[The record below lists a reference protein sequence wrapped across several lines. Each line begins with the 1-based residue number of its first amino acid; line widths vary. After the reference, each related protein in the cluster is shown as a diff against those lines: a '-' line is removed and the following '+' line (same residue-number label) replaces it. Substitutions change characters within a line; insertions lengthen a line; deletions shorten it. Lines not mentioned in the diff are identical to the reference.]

1 MSFRLACAAAF
12 FLSLS
17 SAQTSTIREIEV
29 NQAIGRQL
37 NGAADYVAGKDTA
50 IRVFLAATATID
62 PENTR
67 LVIERNGT
75 RVTELAPRPYPEPVA
90 IVEFLC
96 PTRAACGNW
105 QEGNY
110 RFTATV
116 NGETISTTTAIVFR
130 ERQALRIL
138 VRPVKANYNGTIQ
151 SVTGDRW
158 RRSVEYVRHVYPVAA
173 DKITWT
179 IQDEFDASD
188 ARFNLETND
197 GERNLWQ
204 ALTDLLPPHCATN
217 RKADGCFDLI
227 VGFIQSRNLG
237 FPNGTG
243 QGFTMGAPTNIV
255 VASDEDMES
264 TVAHE
269 IAHIY
274 GAGDTYAD
282 GSIRC
287 AVNPAPNG
295 FNGKDWD
302 NREQTTSCTA
312 GRLPATGISATL
324 IPADARAYE
333 VGGRGDLGAK
343 ACFMGS
349 GGKAADYWI
358 TPDVYKRLFDSLD
371 PVNPIQQALASQR
384 RTTAQRVVN
393 FAGFLN
399 NAFDVDKEPWFTLTT
414 TEPAPDTTGPIVL
427 RAVDASGAVLA
438 SQALSPQFIAL
449 TNPPRTIEK
458 APFEGVIRFPANT
471 NRFEIF
477 ANGVIKQTIP
487 VNPTDPILAG
497 VTPTAPGSTLAGPA
511 TIQWSATATGP
522 EPLSYLVEYNPNPAA
537 NPLDWTVLASELTAP
552 LLDDDFS
559 TLPGGAQAKIRVTAT
574 DGIRSVSAESATFR
588 VPFKAPEV
596 YIDDTPAN
604 ITTGQDL
611 PLIAEVFD
619 LQDDVV
625 ADSRILWR
633 SSLSGILGAGAQ
645 IVARAL
651 APGRHVITVTATNS
665 LGLTTVDTITVD
677 VNPAPVTIALTTA
690 CPLPSATAGTPYT
703 QTLTAT
709 GGNGLY
715 TFAISAGN
723 LPAGLSLRNRS
734 GLWIIDGIP
743 ANSANANFTLQVTD
757 SSNPPQSAVR
767 GCSLTVNPAPVTP
780 VVPGAPA
787 ALRLVRGDNQSA
799 LAGQTLPLAFVAQL
813 VDASGLAIVGQ
824 TAIWDVPTLGSI
836 NLTNV
841 VTTTDTTGH
850 VSALGVLGNLAG
862 AHQVRVRVGAFTQTF
877 NFTTT
882 AVNNRLNRL
891 SGDAQVGYTN
901 RPFAAPLVVELRDGA
916 NQPVRAQAI
925 QWSVVQGAATL
936 GAPSSTTG
944 ADGRATVTVLA
955 GNTPGPILVRATAG
969 SLSANFALT
978 SYGPGPLVAPSAVTT
993 TARNLPGLVPCALAT
1008 LTGLGLAPGVDGAVL
1023 TNPNNSGPLPL
1034 ASNGL
1039 SVEIGGVPAPLFAVS
1054 NQNGVESVIVQT
1066 PCDLPAP
1073 SLSFVA
1079 IRVGNAEQRLE
1090 SIPLLAAAPGI
1101 FETAAGSTAFAGLTR
1116 PDDSYVTPT
1125 NPARR
1130 GETVRLAVTGLGQTT
1145 PALATNQRPGQNQ
1158 AVRAPL
1164 AVRVA
1169 GVTARVVSAL
1179 AAPGQLGVYLI
1190 TFEIP
1195 NTVAPGAFAAL
1206 SVTTESASGATIAS
1220 NPSTIAAIQ

>member
-343 ACFMGS
+343 AS
-349 GGKAADYWI
+349 WA
-358 TPDVYKRLFDSLD
+358 
-371 PVNPIQQALASQR
+371 PVAKP
-384 RTTAQRVVN
+384 
-393 FAGFLN
+393 
-399 NAFDVDKEPWFTLTT
+399 P
-414 TEPAPDTTGPIVL
+414 TTG
-427 RAVDASGAVLA
+427 
-438 SQALSPQFIAL
+438 SPPTSTSVYSTPSTPL
-449 TNPPRTIEK
+449 TPFSKPSPRNAAPPRNASSTS
-458 APFEGVIRFPANT
+458 PA
-471 NRFEIF
+471 
-477 ANGVIKQTIP
+477 
-487 VNPTDPILAG
+487 
-497 VTPTAPGSTLAGPA
+497 
-511 TIQWSATATGP
+511 
-522 EPLSYLVEYNPNPAA
+522 
-537 NPLDWTVLASELTAP
+537 
-552 LLDDDFS
+552 
-559 TLPGGAQAKIRVTAT
+559 
-574 DGIRSVSAESATFR
+574 
-588 VPFKAPEV
+588 
-596 YIDDTPAN
+596 
-604 ITTGQDL
+604 
-611 PLIAEVFD
+611 
-619 LQDDVV
+619 
-625 ADSRILWR
+625 
-633 SSLSGILGAGAQ
+633 
-645 IVARAL
+645 
-651 APGRHVITVTATNS
+651 
-665 LGLTTVDTITVD
+665 
-677 VNPAPVTIALTTA
+677 
-690 CPLPSATAGTPYT
+690 
-703 QTLTAT
+703 
-709 GGNGLY
+709 
-715 TFAISAGN
+715 
-723 LPAGLSLRNRS
+723 
-734 GLWIIDGIP
+734 
-743 ANSANANFTLQVTD
+743 
-757 SSNPPQSAVR
+757 
-767 GCSLTVNPAPVTP
+767 
-780 VVPGAPA
+780 
-787 ALRLVRGDNQSA
+787 
-799 LAGQTLPLAFVAQL
+799 
-813 VDASGLAIVGQ
+813 
-824 TAIWDVPTLGSI
+824 
-836 NLTNV
+836 
-841 VTTTDTTGH
+841 
-850 VSALGVLGNLAG
+850 
-862 AHQVRVRVGAFTQTF
+862 
-877 NFTTT
+877 
-882 AVNNRLNRL
+882 
-891 SGDAQVGYTN
+891 
-901 RPFAAPLVVELRDGA
+901 
-916 NQPVRAQAI
+916 
-925 QWSVVQGAATL
+925 
-936 GAPSSTTG
+936 SSTTPSMS
-944 ADGRATVTVLA
+944 TKS
-955 GNTPGPILVRATAG
+955 PGSPSPPPNPPPIQPDP
-969 SLSANFALT
+969 SS
-978 SYGPGPLVAPSAVTT
+978 SAPSMP
-993 TARNLPGLVPCALAT
+993 R
-1008 LTGLGLAPGVDGAVL
+1008 APFSPPKRSP
-1023 TNPNNSGPLPL
+1023 PNSSPSP
-1034 ASNGL
+1034 
-1039 SVEIGGVPAPLFAVS
+1039 IR
-1054 NQNGVESVIVQT
+1054 
-1066 PCDLPAP
+1066 PAP
-1073 SLSFVA
+1073 SK
-1079 IRVGNAEQRLE
+1079 RL
-1090 SIPLLAAAPGI
+1090 PLKA
-1101 FETAAGSTAFAGLTR
+1101 
-1116 PDDSYVTPT
+1116 
-1125 NPARR
+1125 
-1130 GETVRLAVTGLGQTT
+1130 
-1145 PALATNQRPGQNQ
+1145 
-1158 AVRAPL
+1158 
-1164 AVRVA
+1164 
-1169 GVTARVVSAL
+1169 
-1179 AAPGQLGVYLI
+1179 
-1190 TFEIP
+1190 
-1195 NTVAPGAFAAL
+1195 
-1206 SVTTESASGATIAS
+1206 
-1220 NPSTIAAIQ
+1220 

>member
-1 MSFRLACAAAF
+1 
-12 FLSLS
+12 
-17 SAQTSTIREIEV
+17 
-29 NQAIGRQL
+29 L

-50 IRVFLAATATID
+50 LRAFLAAPTAID
-62 PENTR
+62 PENTT
-67 LVIERNGT
+67 LVIERNGAEVT
-75 RVTELAPRPYPEPVA
+75 RLAPRPTSDPVA
-90 IVEFLC
+90 VVEFLC

-105 QEGNY
+105 QEGTY

-116 NGETISTTTAIVFR
+116 NGESLSTTTPIVFR

-158 RRSVEYVRHVYPVAA
+158 RRAVEYVRHVYPVAA

-197 GERNLWQ
+197 GERNLWE
-204 ALTDLLPPHCATN
+204 ALTNLLPKHCATN
-217 RKADGCFDLI
+217 KRADGCFDLI

-295 FNGKDWD
+295 FSGKDWD

-312 GRLPATGISATL
+312 GRLQATGISATL
-324 IPADARAYE
+324 IPAEARAYE

-349 GGKAADYWI
+349 GGKAADYWV

-371 PVNPIQQALASQR
+371 PVNPIQQSRSNQR
-384 RTTAQRVVN
+384 RTTAERVVN
-393 FAGFLN
+393 FSGFLN
-399 NAFDVDKEPWFTLTT
+399 SSFDVDNDPWYTLTT
-414 TEPAPDTTGPIVL
+414 TEPAPDSTGPIVL
-427 RAVDASGAVLA
+427 RAVNASGTVLA
-438 SQALSPQFIAL
+438 SQALSPQFVAL
-449 TNPPRTIEK
+449 TNPPRTIPW
-458 APFEGVIRFPANT
+458 APYEGVIRFPEAT
-471 NRFEIF
+471 ARFEIV

-487 VNPTDPILAG
+487 VNPTDPILTS
-497 VTPTAPGSTLAGPA
+497 VTPTAPGSTLSGPA
-511 TIQWSATATGP
+511 TIQWAATPTGP
-522 EPLSYLVEYNPNPAA
+522 GSLFYLVEYNPNPAA
-537 NPLDWTVLASELTAP
+537 NPLDWTVLAADLTTP
-552 LLDDDFS
+552 VLEDDFS

-574 DGIRSVSAESATFR
+574 DGVRSTSAESASFR

-596 YIDDTPAN
+596 YIDDVPAT
-604 ITTGQDL
+604 ITIGQDL
-611 PLIAEVFD
+611 PLDAEVFD
-619 LQDDVV
+619 LQDDIV

-633 SSLSGILGAGAQ
+633 SSLSGVLGSGAQ
-645 IVARAL
+645 IVARSL
-651 APGRHVITVTATNS
+651 VPGRHVITLTATNS
-665 LGLTTVDTITVD
+665 VGLTTVGTVT
-677 VNPAPVTIALTTA
+677 VTVVPAPVTIALTTA
-690 CPLPSATAGTPYT
+690 CPLPAATAGAAYSH
-703 QTLTAT
+703 TLTAT
-709 GGNGLY
+709 GGNGVY
-715 TFAISAGN
+715 TFSIPSGN
-723 LPAGLSLRNRS
+723 LPNGLALRNRN
-734 GLWIIDGIP
+734 GLWVIDGTP
-743 ANSANANFTLQVTD
+743 ANSASASFTIQVTD
-757 SSNPPQSAVR
+757 TSNPPQSAVR
-767 GCSLTVNPAPVTP
+767 GCSLSVSPAPFTP

-787 ALRLVRGDNQSA
+787 ALRLVRGDNQSGV
-799 LAGQTLPLAFVAQL
+799 AGQTLPLAFVAQL
-813 VDASGLAIVGQ
+813 VDANGLSIVGQ
-824 TAIWDVPTLGSI
+824 SAAWEIPTLNSI

-841 VTTTDTTGH
+841 VTATDTTGH
-850 VSALGVLGNLAG
+850 VSALGVLGNLPG

-877 NFTTT
+877 TFTTT
-882 AVNNRLNRL
+882 AVNSRFTKL
-891 SGDAQVGYTN
+891 SGDTQVGYTN
-901 RPFAAPLVVELRDGA
+901 RAFAAPLVVELRDGA
-916 NQPVRAQAI
+916 NQPLAAQSV
-925 QWSVVQGAATL
+925 QWTILQGAATL
-936 GAPSSTTG
+936 SAATSTTT
-944 ADGRATVTVLA
+944 ADGRASATVTA
-955 GNTPGPILVRATAG
+955 GNTAGPILVRATAG
-969 SLSANFALT
+969 AQSVTFSLA

-1008 LTGLGLAPGVDGAVL
+1008 LTGLGLAPGVNGAVL

-1054 NQNGVESVIVQT
+1054 NQNGVESVLVQT

-1073 SLSFVA
+1073 SLSFVS

-1101 FETAAGSTAFAGLTR
+1101 FETGAGANAFAGLTR
-1116 PDDSYVTPT
+1116 PDGSYVTPL

-1130 GETVRLAVTGLGQTT
+1130 GETVSLAVTGLGQTT
-1145 PALATNQRPGQNQ
+1145 PALATNQRPRANQ
-1158 AVRAPL
+1158 TVRTPL
-1164 AVRVA
+1164 QVRVA
-1169 GVTARVVSAL
+1169 GLSARVLSAV
-1179 AAPGQLGVYLI
+1179 AAPDQLGVYLI

-1195 NTVAPGAFAAL
+1195 STVTPGAFAPL
-1206 SVTTESASGATIAS
+1206 SVTVESAGGETIAS
-1220 NPSTIAAIQ
+1220 NPSAIAAIQ